1 MPSCKFDVDDRGNVV
16 DFYCNDEQTGR
27 IDREAGDD
35 ANSLYAWFSDSATE
49 KWARTRHLHQL
60 FLESLRCV
68 TTSSCI
74 RSFGMS
80 RLITSIIGGCRL
92 LGFDL
97 AGGHG
102 RNE

>member
-49 KWARTRHLHQL
+49 KWAR
-60 FLESLRCV
+60 ENGWADVIDRCE
-68 TTSSCI
+68 
-74 RSFGMS
+74 R
-80 RLITSIIGGCRL
+80 
-92 LGFDL
+92 D
-97 AGGHG
+97 
-102 RNE
+102 